1 MLKHE
6 QTDNISTFNF
16 DFLAVV
22 GYIEVKHL
30 PSIRGQ
36 KVWDMT
42 E

>member
-22 GYIEVKHL
+22 GFIEVKHL
-30 PSIRGQ
+30 PIRGH